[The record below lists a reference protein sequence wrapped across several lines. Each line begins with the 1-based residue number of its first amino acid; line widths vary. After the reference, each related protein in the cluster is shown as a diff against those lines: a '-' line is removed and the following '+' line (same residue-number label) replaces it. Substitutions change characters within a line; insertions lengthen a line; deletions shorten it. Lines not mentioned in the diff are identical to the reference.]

1 MVGFEDVSLETRVDE
16 LVVDHVLVEPLVR
29 GQAAPPA
36 LALCPPPR
44 TAGVAATVGREGG
57 GAGRP

>member
-1 MVGFEDVSLETRVDE
+1 MVGFEDVSLETRLDE
-16 LVVDHVLVEPLVR
+16 LVDEHVLVEPLLR
-29 GQAAPPA
+29 GLAALPA
-36 LALCPPPR
+36 LAICPPPR